1 MSTTF
6 DPAQLKIDTTSIIPL
21 YHQIKQNIRDLIEN
35 EILHSGDLLPSE
47 RELSEFYGVNRLTV
61 RQALND
67 LVSEGMLRRQRG
79 VGTFVAES
87 KLTQVLDH
95 VLGFSERIREAG
107 HLPSSRQLAL
117 DIIPAPVSVARR
129 LGIFPDISVY
139 KLVRL
144 RCSDEEPVMFETAY
158 LPLAL
163 FPGLASID
171 FSNTSLYQ
179 ILSDRF
185 NCLILEAEEQLEP
198 VLLADYEAKMLEVDP
213 GIPGMLVE
221 STSYNQYGKIVEIGK
236 SVVRGDKARF
246 MFHIRRHVN
255 DH

>member
-1 MSTTF
+1 M
-6 DPAQLKIDTTSIIPL
+6 P
-21 YHQIKQNIRDLIEN
+21 
-35 EILHSGDLLPSE
+35 
-47 RELSEFYGVNRLTV
+47 GV
-61 RQALND
+61 
-67 LVSEGMLRRQRG
+67 
-79 VGTFVAES
+79 
-87 KLTQVLDH
+87 
-95 VLGFSERIREAG
+95 
-107 HLPSSRQLAL
+107 
-117 DIIPAPVSVARR
+117 
-129 LGIFPDISVY
+129 SVY

-158 LPLAL
+158 LPEVL

-213 GIPGMLVE
+213 GIPGMLVK
-221 STSYNQYGKIVEIGK
+221 STSYNQFGKIVEIGK
-236 SVVRGDKARF
+236 AVVRGDKARF

-255 DH
+255 NQ